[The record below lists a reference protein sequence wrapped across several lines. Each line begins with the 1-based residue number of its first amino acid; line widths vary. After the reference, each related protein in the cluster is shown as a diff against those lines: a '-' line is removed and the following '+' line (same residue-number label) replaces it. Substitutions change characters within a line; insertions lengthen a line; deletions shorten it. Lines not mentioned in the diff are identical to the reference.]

1 MAAATVASDRVLH
14 RRTFLVGCVAA
25 LVAPVGAEA
34 QRAQKVWR
42 VGYLSVVS
50 VETDKSWVTA
60 FRDGLRELGYREGQ
74 NIAFEQRHAAQQ
86 LERLPMLA
94 ADLVRFSA
102 DVIVAN
108 GTPAILAAKN
118 ANKDLPIVI
127 TVNADPVGAGLVV
140 SLARPGGNITGNA
153 DGHADLGPK
162 RLDLLKAAV
171 PSTSHVAV
179 VWNPAT
185 PQAVRQFEN
194 VQAAAPALGVV
205 ILPFTVAKPG
215 DIEEA
220 FVNIRTARADALFI
234 IPDQSWSQGH
244 EKRIATLAMKYRL
257 PGSGTMRE
265 YAASGMLMS
274 YGADFHHLWRR
285 AATYVDKILKG
296 AKPADLP
303 IEEPTNFELVINLKT
318 AKALGLTIPPSLL
331 LRANQVIE

>member
-1 MAAATVASDRVLH
+1 MDRRAFLLGSVMAVASPS
-14 RRTFLVGCVAA
+14 A
-25 LVAPVGAEA
+25 AEA
-34 QRAQKVWR
+34 QQAQKVWR

-50 VETDKSWVTA
+50 VETDRGWVTA
-60 FRDGLRELGYREGQ
+60 FRDGLRELGYREGR
-74 NIAFEQRHAAQQ
+74 NIAFEQRHAAHE
-86 LERLPMLA
+86 LERLPTLA
-94 ADLVRFSA
+94 ADLVRFNA

-108 GTPAILAAKN
+108 GTPAILAARN
-118 ANKDLPIVI
+118 AHKDLPIVI
-127 TVNADPVGAGLVV
+127 TVNADPVGAGLVA

-194 VQAAAPALGVV
+194 VQAAAPALRVV
-205 ILPFTVAKPG
+205 ILPVTVTRPS
-215 DIEEA
+215 DIEDV
-220 FVNIRTARADALFI
+220 FVNIQAARANAMFI

-244 EKRIATLAMKYRL
+244 EKRIAALAIKYRL
-257 PGSGTMRE
+257 PASGTTRE

-303 IEEPTNFELVINLKT
+303 IEQPNKFELVINLKT

-331 LRANQVIE
+331 LRADQVIE

>member
-1 MAAATVASDRVLH
+1 MDRRAFLLGSVMAVASPS
-14 RRTFLVGCVAA
+14 A
-25 LVAPVGAEA
+25 AEA
-34 QRAQKVWR
+34 QQAQKVWR

-50 VETDKSWVTA
+50 VETDRGWVTA

-74 NIAFEQRHAAQQ
+74 NIAFEQRHAAHQ
-86 LERLPMLA
+86 LERLPTLA
-94 ADLVRFSA
+94 ADLVRFNA

-108 GTPAILAAKN
+108 GTPAILAARN
-118 ANKDLPIVI
+118 AHKDLPIVI
-127 TVNADPVGAGLVV
+127 TVNADPVGAGLVA

-194 VQAAAPALGVV
+194 VQAAAPALRVV
-205 ILPFTVAKPG
+205 ILPFTVTKPG
-215 DIEEA
+215 DIEDV
-220 FVNIRTARADALFI
+220 FVNIQAARANAVFI
-234 IPDQSWSQGH
+234 IPDESWSQGH
-244 EKRIATLAMKYRL
+244 EKRIAALAIKYRL
-257 PGSGTMRE
+257 PASGTMRE

-274 YGADFHHLWRR
+274 YGADFHHLWRH

-303 IEEPTNFELVINLKT
+303 IEQPNKFELVINLKT

-331 LRANQVIE
+331 LRADQVIE